1 MEVNM
6 KIEDL
11 YKKDIKKATKLIY
24 GIPDS
29 ILDGALNYSIEKRR
43 IQTPVK
49 VDNNYT
55 KKSANIM
62 LEELTNWILA
72 KEPIVTAWGVM
83 FKKKGEVPNPLGN
96 MIFDFMANR
105 DINKGKMFQFPKGSE
120 DFAHFFM
127 LQILDKLDAN
137 ATYGVLSNSSSL
149 LYNLYIA
156 ASITTEGRALISTAI
171 IFFEAFLSNNV
182 KFGSLEEIITFINN
196 VVGER
201 KERRFK
207 DDMLLDR
214 NVTVEECFTKLVYSI
229 GDFRYGKIKWVPDE
243 EDLDIIWRMLNNL
256 GQEDINRLYYKNNLF
271 AFIDNQ
277 AITKAFVSILCSLN
291 EPFLNPNKP
300 PKEISVELDTL
311 QDILAE
317 YVYYHHQIIDV
328 IDRNVNMIKNVTAIS
343 DTDSAIVCF
352 DGFYRYILYK
362 IGNIPMNIKKV
373 TINAFKYCNGDVD
386 YIDAF
391 STMEPVEDFDFFN
404 DEITQVYRMA
414 RIFDVIPQ
422 DGLRHSIINV
432 IAYICGNLVNDYILR
447 FCKNSN
453 AYVEGEKCQMYL
465 KNEFLFK
472 RALLTMNKKNYAS
485 KQELQE
491 GHEVPEDESLDI
503 KGLPIK
509 KSTLNP
515 TIQQELQK
523 ILYDDILNTTDIN
536 QLQIIK
542 HMAILEKKIFKSLA
556 SGSKEFYKPLAIK
569 SQSSYD
575 DPMRIQGIKAS
586 VIWNKVRDENL
597 PAIDLTERNSI
608 DVVKV
613 NITPE
618 NIYKI
623 KDNFPDAYNKI
634 QDLFNS
640 GIVSKIH
647 SIDNATSK
655 EITEITA
662 IAIPKDTAVPKWI
675 LEFIDYTT
683 IINDNLCNFP
693 LESVGISK
701 TGSDSVNYT
710 NIIQI

>member
-1 MEVNM
+1 MDTID
-6 KIEDL
+6 KI
-11 YKKDIKKATKLIY
+11 YKSEIKSATSLLFSL
-24 GIPDS
+24 PDS
-29 ILDGALNYSIEKRR
+29 IAEGALNYSISKRAL
-43 IQTPVK
+43 QTPVV

-62 LEELTNWILA
+62 LQDLTNWILQ
-72 KEPIVTAWGVM
+72 KEPILTAWGVM
-83 FKKKGEVPNPLGN
+83 FKKKGTVPNPLGN
-96 MIFDFMANR
+96 MIRGFMDAR
-105 DINKGKMFQFPKGSE
+105 DINKGHMFEYPKGSE
-120 DFAHFFM
+120 MFSHYNM

-149 LYNLYIA
+149 LYNLYVA
-156 ASITTEGRALISTAI
+156 ASITTEGRALISSAI
-171 IFFEAFLSNNV
+171 MFFESFLSNSV

-196 VVGER
+196 VV
-201 KERRFK
+201 KERPERQFI

-214 NVTVEECFTKLVYSI
+214 NISREECFAKLVYTI
-229 GDFRYGKIKWVPDE
+229 GDFRYGKVKWVPDE

-256 GQEDINRLYYKNNLF
+256 DQEDINRLYYKNNLY
-271 AFIDNQ
+271 AFIDNR
-277 AITKAFVSILCSLN
+277 AVSNAFIRILCTLN

-300 PKEISVELDTL
+300 PEEISIELDTL
-311 QDILAE
+311 QDILSE
-317 YVYYHHQIIDV
+317 YVYYHHQVIDA
-328 IDRNVNMIKNVTAIS
+328 IDRNVNMIKNVTCIS

-352 DGFYRYILYK
+352 DGFYRYMLEK
-362 IGNIPMNIKKV
+362 IEKVPMKIKKITV
-373 TINAFKYCNGDVD
+373 NAFKYCNGDVD

-391 STMEPVEDFDFFN
+391 GYLEPEEDFDFLN
-404 DEITQVYRMA
+404 DEIIQTYRTA
-414 RIFDVIPQ
+414 RAFDVIPQ
-422 DGLRHSIINV
+422 DGLRHSIINI

-453 AYVEGEKCQMYL
+453 AWVEGEKCQMYL

-491 GHEVPEDESLDI
+491 GHEVPEEESLDI

-509 KSTLNP
+509 KSTLNKS
-515 TIQQELQK
+515 TQEELQR
-523 ILYDDILNTTDIN
+523 ILYDDILNTPDID
-536 QLQIIK
+536 QLRIIK
-542 HMAILEKKIFKSLA
+542 DLAILEKKIYQSLA
-556 SGSKEFYKPLAIK
+556 SGEKNFYKPLSIK

-586 VIWNKVRDENL
+586 VIWNKVRDDAL
-597 PAIDLTERNSI
+597 PALDLTQRNAI

-623 KDNFPDAYNKI
+623 KETYPETFDKFQALFEDTTIFPYKLVDNC
-634 QDLFNS
+634 
-640 GIVSKIH
+640 
-647 SIDNATSK
+647 TSSRVLL
-655 EITEITA
+655 ITS
-662 IAIPKDTAVPKWI
+662 IAIPKDTAVPKWV

-701 TGSDSVNYT
+701 MGSDSNNYT